1 MAYGMGFLVVLVIL
15 NVRSSLSLP
24 EFKKQIPAHLEDA
37 SVSETDDHL
46 DWRSVGEAVQLED
59 LPPVKE
65 KSDDDESEEPHDGS
79 SDGNQDD
86 AVGGAPTKLID
97 VSEPS
102 GIEDDACAEVLIVM
116 NTTPLGLRQNLLK
129 MNLELPSK
137 RRGCFK
143 SRDGDCR
150 TPENSL
156 CNGPL
161 YVVYEGFRFCCPT
174 KKQPLLERSGNHIR
188 CSC

>member
-1 MAYGMGFLVVLVIL
+1 M
-15 NVRSSLSLP
+15 P
-24 EFKKQIPAHLEDA
+24 EFKKQIPAHVEDA

-46 DWRSVGEAVQLED
+46 DWRSVGKVVKLEE
-59 LPPVKE
+59 LPPVEDEPVFE
-65 KSDDDESEEPHDGS
+65 KLEESDDVS
-79 SDGNQDD
+79 SDNTHDD
-86 AVGGAPTKLID
+86 GIVGTPSKLID
-97 VSEPS
+97 ASEPS
-102 GIEDDACAEVLIVM
+102 GISDDACAEVLNVM
-116 NTTPLGLRQNLLK
+116 NTTPLGLRHNLLK

-143 SRDGDCR
+143 SRDSDCR
-150 TPENSL
+150 TPGNSL

-174 KKQPLLERSGNHIR
+174 SKHPLLERSGNHIR